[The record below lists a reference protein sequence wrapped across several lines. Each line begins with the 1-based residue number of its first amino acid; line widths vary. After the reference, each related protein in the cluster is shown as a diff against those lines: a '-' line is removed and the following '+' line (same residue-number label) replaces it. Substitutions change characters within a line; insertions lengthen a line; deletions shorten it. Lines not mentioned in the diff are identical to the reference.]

1 MRTLHLTNK
10 QFDVLYD
17 VIVDTVQ
24 FLEEDLITYTD
35 DKGNEV
41 EEKIE
46 EYEVFKIYQKLIQMG
61 ASKWKPITLLAK
73 KLPLL

>member
-1 MRTLHLTNK
+1 MGRILHLTHK
-10 QFDVLYD
+10 QYDVLYD
-17 VIVDTVQ
+17 VIADTVQ

-46 EYEVFKIYQKLIQMG
+46 EYEVFKIYQKLQSMRK
-61 ASKWKPITLLAK
+61 SS
-73 KLPLL
+73 

>member
-1 MRTLHLTNK
+1 MGRILHLTHK
-10 QFDVLYD
+10 QYEVLYD
-17 VIVDTVQ
+17 VIADTVQ

-46 EYEVFKIYQKLIQMG
+46 EYEVFKIYQKLPPMRPG
-61 ASKWKPITLLAK
+61 K
-73 KLPLL
+73 

>member
-1 MRTLHLTNK
+1 MGRILHLTHK
-10 QFDVLYD
+10 QYEVLYD
-17 VIVDTVQ
+17 VIADTVQ

-46 EYEVFKIYQKLIQMG
+46 EYEVFKIYQKLQSMRH
-61 ASKWKPITLLAK
+61 SK
-73 KLPLL
+73 

>member
-1 MRTLHLTNK
+1 MGRILHLTHK
-10 QFDVLYD
+10 QYEVLYD
-17 VIVDTVQ
+17 VIADTVQ

-46 EYEVFKIYQKLIQMG
+46 EYEVFKIYQKLQSMRK
-61 ASKWKPITLLAK
+61 SS
-73 KLPLL
+73 

>member
-41 EEKIE
+41 EEKLE
-46 EYEVFKIYQKLIQMG
+46 EYEIFKIY
-61 ASKWKPITLLAK
+61 K
-73 KLPLL
+73 KLQSMRHSK

>member
-1 MRTLHLTNK
+1 MGRILHLTHK
-10 QFDVLYD
+10 QYDVLYD
-17 VIVDTVQ
+17 VIADTVQ

-46 EYEVFKIYQKLIQMG
+46 EYEVFKIYQKLQSMRE
-61 ASKWKPITLLAK
+61 SS
-73 KLPLL
+73 

>member
-1 MRTLHLTNK
+1 MGRILHLTHK
-10 QFDVLYD
+10 QYEVLYD
-17 VIVDTVQ
+17 VIADTVQ

-61 ASKWKPITLLAK
+61 ASK
-73 KLPLL
+73 

>member
-61 ASKWKPITLLAK
+61 ASK
-73 KLPLL
+73 

>member
-17 VIVDTVQ
+17 VIADTVQ
-24 FLEEDLITYTD
+24 FLEEDLITYED
-35 DKGNEV
+35 AQGNEV

-61 ASKWKPITLLAK
+61 ASK
-73 KLPLL
+73 